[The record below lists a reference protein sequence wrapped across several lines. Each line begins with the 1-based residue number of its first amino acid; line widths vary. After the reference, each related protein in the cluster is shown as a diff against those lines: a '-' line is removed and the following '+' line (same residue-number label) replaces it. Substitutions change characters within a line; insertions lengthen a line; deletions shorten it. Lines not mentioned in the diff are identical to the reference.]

1 MRIQRT
7 LPPVAAPLSV
17 HDLLH
22 GLAGIFLGKKNLRK
36 LEAEIQDYFRVKHV
50 FFVSSGKAALTLILG
65 ALKSLSSR
73 QHVVIPAY
81 TCFSVPSA
89 IVKAGLNVSL
99 CDVDLES
106 LDFNF
111 DCLQPLIGANP
122 LCVIPTHLLGLPSD
136 VDRVKGLCQD
146 KGVFVVEDVAQ
157 AMGVKHRGRLLGTR
171 GDVAF
176 FSLGRGKNITCG
188 SGGVILTNT
197 DAIAQAIRVEYAKLR
212 KESVISILKNW
223 SQTLAMGILIHPWLY
238 WFPAGL
244 PFLKLGETTFYRDFP
259 IHRLDGI
266 RAGLLAHWRE
276 ELELSN
282 HRRRLRAQDFIR
294 RLATVNEVARPISHP
309 DAIYLRLP
317 LVMKNKEIKEQLCA
331 QSDRDGLGISPL
343 YPTSVEAIPELQGM
357 LPNKELNAA
366 GLLPD
371 CLVTLPTHHF
381 VSEKDLDKIFD
392 LLAQLRET
400 LSHDTACSG
409 VTDFGQR
416 RLSARA

>member
-7 LPPVAAPLSV
+7 LPPAAAPLSV

-22 GLAGIFLGKKNLRK
+22 GLAGIFLGKKNLMK

-50 FFVSSGKAALTLILG
+50 FFVSSGKAALTLILV

-81 TCFSVPSA
+81 TCFTVPSA

-99 CDVDLES
+99 CDVDLQS

-188 SGGVILTNT
+188 SGGIIITNS
-197 DAIAQAIRVEYAKLR
+197 DSIAQAIQGEYAKLT
-212 KESVISILKNW
+212 KEPLLQVMKNFCEMLGMSVMVTPL
-223 SQTLAMGILIHPWLY
+223 MYWL
-238 WFPAGL
+238 PAGVT
-244 PFLKLGETTFYRDFP
+244 FLKLGETKFYRDFP
-259 IHRLDGI
+259 IHQMDGV
-266 RAGLLAHWRE
+266 RAGMLSHWRE
-276 ELELSN
+276 RLEKSN
-282 HRRRLRAQDFIR
+282 RTRHLRAQDFIR
-294 RLATVNEVARPISHP
+294 RLATVNEVARPICHP

-331 QSDRDGLGISPL
+331 QSDRDGLGVSPL
-343 YPTSVEAIPELQGM
+343 YPTSIEAIPELQGM
-357 LPNKELNAA
+357 LPSKELNAA
-366 GLLPD
+366 RLLPD
-371 CLVTLPTHHF
+371 CLVTLPTHHL